1 MFNIFFQKQ
10 TKWWG
15 KKRKEKVV
23 KCLGWWLDSS
33 GKLVNTERLAEQR
46 PQKSAAAAEKKLSLG
61 IQNLN
66 LFEGT

>member
-46 PQKSAAAAEKKLSLG
+46 PQKSAAAAEKKA
-61 IQNLN
+61 
-66 LFEGT
+66 